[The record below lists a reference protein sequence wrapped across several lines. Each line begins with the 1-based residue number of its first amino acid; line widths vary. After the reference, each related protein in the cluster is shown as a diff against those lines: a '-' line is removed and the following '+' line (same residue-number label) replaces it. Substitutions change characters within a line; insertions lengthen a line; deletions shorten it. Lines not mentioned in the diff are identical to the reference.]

1 MTSTHDRPMRLLG
14 STCLAAL
21 LSVALVGGAASAQSP
36 GESTDP
42 AGGSPAPAGSVVPA
56 GSPDAGPSVVPVDPA
71 QAGCD
76 AILTSDSIAAVTGAT
91 VTSARAGTVGN
102 TWDIPDSPSC
112 DWTLSDGSSIA
123 VHTMVEAGFG
133 SDPSGIDKAMH
144 LGGQRVK
151 SLPLPNAEIV
161 YEGQGNVSLGRVGP
175 LLSQEAVFTARS
187 ADGKQDDLA
196 LLERL
201 AAASAA
207 QPAPVLGMD
216 AECAGLLGVAVVGT
230 ERYHVP
236 TAEGELTDLYC
247 GYDLGDGT
255 AVKLSVTWRDRDQMP
270 DCCEKVKELGK
281 GAFAQQGGSGKKAPW
296 RLEWVLAKGDPAQVA
311 TMQNGGGATRQLSK
325 KELIALAK
333 TVTLAPTAGVSPSPA
348 APAASLSP
356 EVAALVGT
364 WAFPDSPAGLDMPAG
379 LTVNLALNAD
389 GTALVAFDCAPAK
402 KKPLTLAGTF
412 TADATT
418 LNIEWA
424 DYFKGGCKSTD
435 VHNFA
440 SPFSFAVLGTISN
453 ASAWAVADDTLTITG
468 TSGPFKGKQVELQ
481 RVAS

>member
-1 MTSTHDRPMRLLG
+1 MTSTHGRPMRLLG
-14 STCLAAL
+14 STCLAGL

-36 GESTDP
+36 GGSTDP
-42 AGGSPAPAGSVVPA
+42 AGGSPAPTGSVAPG
-56 GSPDAGPSVVPVDPA
+56 GSPAAGASVVPVDPA
-71 QAGCD
+71 QAACD

-91 VTSARAGTVGN
+91 VTSARANTVGN

-112 DWTLSDGSSIA
+112 DWTLSDGTSIS
-123 VHTMVEAGFG
+123 VHTIVESNYG
-133 SDPSGIDKAMH
+133 SDPGGIDKAMH

-151 SLPLPNAEIV
+151 GLPLPNAEIV
-161 YEGQGNVSLGRVGP
+161 FDGVANVYLGRVGP
-175 LLSQEAVFTARS
+175 LLSQEAVFSARS
-187 ADGKQDDLA
+187 ADGKEDDLA
-196 LLERL
+196 LLEAL

-207 QPAPVLGMD
+207 QPAPVLGID
-216 AECAGLLGVAVVGT
+216 AGCAGLLGVPVVGT
-230 ERYHVP
+230 QIYHVP
-236 TAEGELTDLYC
+236 TAEGELTNIYC

-255 AVKLSVTWRDRDQMP
+255 AVKLSVDWRDRNVMP
-270 DCCEKVKELGK
+270 DCCDKVKELGK

-311 TMQNGGGATRQLSK
+311 TMQNGDGATRQLSK

-333 TVTLAPTAGVSPSPA
+333 TVTLPSTAGASPSPA

-356 EVAALVGT
+356 EVAPLVGT
-364 WAFPDSPAGLDMPAG
+364 WAFPDAPGGLEMPAG
-379 LTVNLALNAD
+379 LTVTLALNAD
-389 GTALVAFDCAPAK
+389 GTSLVAFDCTPSK

-424 DYFKGGCKSTD
+424 DYYKGGCKSSD
-435 VHNFA
+435 VGNFA
-440 SPFSFAVLGTISN
+440 SPFSFAVLGLISN
-453 ASAWAVADDTLTITG
+453 ASEWAVAGDTLTITG
-468 TSGPFKGKQVELQ
+468 TSGPFKGGQVELQ